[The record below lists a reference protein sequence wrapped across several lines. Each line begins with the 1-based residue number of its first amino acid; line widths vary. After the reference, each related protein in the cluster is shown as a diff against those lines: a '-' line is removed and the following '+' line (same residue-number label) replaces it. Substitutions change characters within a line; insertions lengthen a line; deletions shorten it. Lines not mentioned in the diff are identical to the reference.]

1 MLAQTP
7 RDLLSARRIAHTLA
21 DVATPQ
27 KWFVAGDVD
36 GFFGLAIDNLIQ
48 FLLMIGLCGAVLG
61 FDADLIAG
69 KVLPA
74 AALSVIVGNLWY
86 ARQSQR
92 LSAATGRTDVTALPY
107 GINTVSL
114 FAFVFLVM
122 APIRGEALARGATE
136 AEAAELSWQIGL
148 AACFLSGVIELVGAF
163 VAEWI
168 RKNTP
173 RAALLSTL
181 AGIAISFI
189 AIDFALRT
197 FAHPLIA
204 MLPLGVILAA
214 YLGRARMPFGLP
226 GGLVAVV
233 LGSAAAWVLLAA
245 GQPTPVSTG
254 ALEAGYKSVSLQIP
268 IPVIGDLIA
277 GLTHELTAGY
287 LLAVI
292 LPMGL
297 FSVLG
302 SLQNIESAEAAG
314 DSYRTAPSLAVNGIG
329 TMVAA
334 VFGSC
339 FPTTIYIGHPGWKE
353 LGARS
358 GYSVLNAI
366 FFAVLAIGGLTYLA
380 AALIPIEAG
389 MAILLYIG
397 VVITAQAFQANK
409 REHAPAVAVG
419 LFPAIAAWGM
429 LMISIGVI
437 AGAGGDIATAAEVLA
452 DPSRFTATELDGL
465 IAISQGF
472 MLACVIWSAAAAM
485 MIDRDLRRAAVWL
498 AIGGGLSLFGLMHG
512 GRATPSGVVAEL
524 GWIVGWK
531 PALGY
536 LLVAG
541 FALLVSVRKGS
552 EGDDAP
558 G

>member
-1 MLAQTP
+1 MASTRQP
-7 RDLLSARRIAHTLA
+7 F
-21 DVATPQ
+21 V
-27 KWFVAGDVD
+27 VAGDID

-61 FDADLIAG
+61 FSPELIAG

-74 AALSVIVGNLWY
+74 AALSVIAGNLFY
-86 ARQSQR
+86 ARQARR
-92 LSAATGRTDVTALPY
+92 LAAETGRDDVTALPY

-122 APIRGEALARGATE
+122 APIRGEALARGMSE
-136 AEAAELSWQIGL
+136 ADAAELAWQIGL
-148 AACFLSGVIELVGAF
+148 AATFISGVVELAGAF

-168 RKNTP
+168 RRVTP

-204 MLPLGVILAA
+204 LLPLGVIFAA
-214 YLGRARMPFGLP
+214 YLGRARMPAQLP
-226 GGLVAVV
+226 GGLVAVL
-233 LGSAAAWVLLAA
+233 LGSAAAWILAAA
-245 GQPTPVSTG
+245 GQSSPVSPASLSEG
-254 ALEAGYKSVSLQIP
+254 LSSVSLQVP
-268 IPVIGDLIA
+268 IPVIGDLVA
-277 GLTHELTAGY
+277 GLTHELTWAY

-292 LPMGL
+292 IPMGL

-314 DSYRTAPSLAVNGIG
+314 DSFATMPALAINGAG
-329 TMVAA
+329 TMIAA

-339 FPTTIYIGHPGWKE
+339 FPTTIYIGHPGWKN

-397 VVITAQAFQANK
+397 VVITAQAFAASE
-409 REHAPAVAVG
+409 RDHAPAVAIG

-429 LMISIGVI
+429 LMIAIGVSV
-437 AGAGGDIATAAEVLA
+437 ASGGDVASAAKVLA
-452 DPSRFTATELDGL
+452 DPARFAASGLELEGL

-472 MLACVIWSAAAAM
+472 MLTCVIWSAAAAM
-485 MIDRDLRRAAVWL
+485 LIDRRFSAAAIWL
-498 AIGGGLSLFGLMHG
+498 AIGGALALFGVIHG
-512 GRATPSGVVAEL
+512 GRATPSGVVAEIGL
-524 GWIVGWK
+524 AVGWK

-536 LLVAG
+536 LLVSG
-541 FALLVSVRKGS
+541 FVIAIARFQRERRRV
-552 EGDDAP
+552 A
-558 G
+558 

>member
-1 MLAQTP
+1 M
-7 RDLLSARRIAHTLA
+7 SAK
-21 DVATPQ
+21 PQ
-27 KWFVAGDVD
+27 PWLVAGDVD

-61 FDADLIAG
+61 FPTELIAG

-74 AALSVIVGNLWY
+74 AALSVIVGNLFY
-86 ARQSQR
+86 ARQAR
-92 LSAATGRTDVTALPY
+92 ELSAATGRTDVTALPY

-122 APIRGEALARGATE
+122 APIRGEALARGMSE
-136 AEAAELSWQIGL
+136 ADAAELAWQIGL
-148 AACFLSGVIELVGAF
+148 AACFISGVVELAGALF
-163 VAEWI
+163 AEWI
-168 RKNTP
+168 RRVTP

-204 MLPLGVILAA
+204 MVPLGVILAA
-214 YLGRARMPFGLP
+214 YLGRARMPAGLP

-233 LGSAAAWVLLAA
+233 LGSAAAWILAAA
-245 GQPTPVSTG
+245 GQPTPVST
-254 ALEAGYKSVSLQIP
+254 AGLRDGLASVSLEIP
-268 IPVIGDLIA
+268 IPVIGDLVA
-277 GLTHELTAGY
+277 GLTHELTWAY
-287 LLAVI
+287 LVAVI
-292 LPMGL
+292 IPMGL

-314 DSYRTAPSLAVNGIG
+314 DSFATAPALAVNGAG

-334 VFGSC
+334 AFGSC
-339 FPTTIYIGHPGWKE
+339 FPTTIYIGHPGWKS

-397 VVITAQAFQANK
+397 VVITAQAFAASP
-409 REHAPAVAVG
+409 REHAPAVAIG

-429 LMISIGVI
+429 LMLSIGVTV
-437 AGAGGDIATAAEVLA
+437 ASGGDVASAAAVLA
-452 DPSRFTATELDGL
+452 EPARFAAAGLELDGM
-465 IAISQGF
+465 IAITQGF
-472 MLACVIWSAAAAM
+472 MLTCVIWSAAAAAL
-485 MIDRDLRRAAVWL
+485 IDRRFSTAATWL
-498 AIGGGLSLFGLMHG
+498 AIGAALALFGVIHG
-512 GRATPSGVVAEL
+512 GRATPSGVVAEI
-524 GWIVGWK
+524 GWAVGWQA
-531 PALGY
+531 ALGY
-536 LLVAG
+536 ALVA
-541 FALLVSVRKGS
+541 ALVLAIARFQR
-552 EGDDAP
+552 GDRSIS
-558 G
+558 